1 MKKAYQSRTQRSNDL
16 FKNPSTKSNNF
27 KTKSNNDNQA
37 AITKH
42 KTHKNTIGNTMKK
55 EKTKPKL
62 QNPLK
67 NIQNK
72 QNNLL
77 LSNNYVKLKNKPTVQ
92 LRKITKSTS
101 QIIKKENSNFN
112 EKKISK
118 IIVNLNLKEQN
129 QNKLIRG
136 NSSYSRTAVST
147 GNGNVTDNAIN
158 SKRNETILKQLIDTI
173 NIKEIDK
180 VSKVDLLQNN
190 IFLIKIYSF
199 LKNLTSD
206 DYQVLNLEN
215 NSEIK
220 QQFMEL
226 ANRIDFLNNNKP
238 VNYNINIDLFE
249 NNYSNENN
257 NILQESNNRK
267 LVYKNFFDFFQKT
280 LDDIIKLSNELSKK
294 KIKENHKKED
304 VDSINSKNEFIKNL
318 TKENNS
324 NSEIFGKLSIKDN
337 IIEGENNIYFG
348 MDESNGISSI
358 DNEYYQNILKN
369 SFKDKNAELSK
380 SRITSRNKK
389 MNQNS
394 SSSSSTIINNND
406 SSDSEIIENFSIS
419 KNNSI
424 CLNNKNI
431 KQDFK
436 KQISIPLLK
445 TNILLNQNNKKQK
458 ICLTQPNQI
467 NNDKNINNY
476 NNNTNKVQIIT
487 KNQGNIL
494 NKLIIKEKII
504 NPIKEDNNKC
514 YIF

>member
-42 KTHKNTIGNTMKK
+42 KTHKNTIRNTMKK

-67 NIQNK
+67 NVQNK

-294 KIKENHKKED
+294 KNKENHKKED

>member
-1 MKKAYQSRTQRSNDL
+1 M
-16 FKNPSTKSNNF
+16 
-27 KTKSNNDNQA
+27 
-37 AITKH
+37 
-42 KTHKNTIGNTMKK
+42 
-55 EKTKPKL
+55 
-62 QNPLK
+62 
-67 NIQNK
+67 
-72 QNNLL
+72 
-77 LSNNYVKLKNKPTVQ
+77 
-92 LRKITKSTS
+92 
-101 QIIKKENSNFN
+101 
-112 EKKISK
+112 
-118 IIVNLNLKEQN
+118 LN
-129 QNKLIRG
+129 
-136 NSSYSRTAVST
+136 
-147 GNGNVTDNAIN
+147 
-158 SKRNETILKQLIDTI
+158 
-173 NIKEIDK
+173 
-180 VSKVDLLQNN
+180 
-190 IFLIKIYSF
+190 
-199 LKNLTSD
+199 
-206 DYQVLNLEN
+206 
-215 NSEIK
+215 
-220 QQFMEL
+220 
-226 ANRIDFLNNNKP
+226 
-238 VNYNINIDLFE
+238 
-249 NNYSNENN
+249 
-257 NILQESNNRK
+257 
-267 LVYKNFFDFFQKT
+267 
-280 LDDIIKLSNELSKK
+280 DIIKLSNELSKRK
-294 KIKENHKKED
+294 NKENHKKED
-304 VDSINSKNEFIKNL
+304 IDSINSKNEFIKNL
-318 TKENNS
+318 KKENNS
-324 NSEIFGKLSIKDN
+324 NSEIFAKLSIKDN
-337 IIEGENNIYFG
+337 IIEDENNIYFG

-380 SRITSRNKK
+380 SRITSRNQK

-494 NKLIIKEKII
+494 NKPIIKEKII

>member
-1 MKKAYQSRTQRSNDL
+1 MKKTYQSRTQRSNDL
-16 FKNPSTKSNNF
+16 FKNTSTKSNTF
-27 KTKSNNDNQA
+27 KTKSNNDNQTT
-37 AITKH
+37 ITKH
-42 KTHKNTIGNTMKK
+42 KTHKNTIGNRMKK

-67 NIQNK
+67 NVQNK

-118 IIVNLNLKEQN
+118 IIVNLNLKDQN
-129 QNKLIRG
+129 HNKLIRG
-136 NSSYSRTAVST
+136 NSSYARTAVST
-147 GNGNVTDNAIN
+147 ANGNITDNAIN
-158 SKRNETILKQLIDTI
+158 SKRNETLLKQLIDNI

-294 KIKENHKKED
+294 KNKENHKKED

-337 IIEGENNIYFG
+337 IIECENNIYFG

>member
-1 MKKAYQSRTQRSNDL
+1 MKKTYQSRTQRSNDL
-16 FKNPSTKSNNF
+16 FKNQSSKSNNF
-27 KTKSNNDNQA
+27 KTKSINDKQ
-37 AITKH
+37 ITISKH
-42 KTHKNTIGNTMKK
+42 KTHKNTIGNPLIK

-67 NIQNK
+67 NVQNK
-72 QNNLL
+72 PNNLL

-101 QIIKKENSNFN
+101 QIIKKENSNMN

-118 IIVNLNLKEQN
+118 IIVNLNLKDQN
-129 QNKLIRG
+129 HNKLIRG
-136 NSSYSRTAVST
+136 NSSYARTAVST
-147 GNGNVTDNAIN
+147 ANGNITDNAIN
-158 SKRNETILKQLIDTI
+158 SKRNETILKQLIDNI

-199 LKNLTSD
+199 LNNLTSD
-206 DYQVLNLEN
+206 EYQVLNLEN

-226 ANRIDFLNNNKP
+226 SSKIDFLNNNKP
-238 VNYNINIDLFE
+238 VNYNINGDLFD
-249 NNYSNENN
+249 NNFLNEN

-267 LVYKNFFDFFQKT
+267 LIYKNFFDFFQKM
-280 LDDIIKLSNELSKK
+280 LNDIIKLSNELSKRK
-294 KIKENHKKED
+294 NKENHKKED
-304 VDSINSKNEFIKNL
+304 IDSINSKNEFIKNL
-318 TKENNS
+318 KKENNS
-324 NSEIFGKLSIKDN
+324 NSEIFAKLSIKDN
-337 IIEGENNIYFG
+337 IIEDENNIYFG

-358 DNEYYQNILKN
+358 DNDYYQNLLKN
-369 SFKDKNAELSK
+369 SFKDKNTELSK
-380 SRITSRNKK
+380 SKISSRNKK
-389 MNQNS
+389 INQNL

-424 CLNNKNI
+424 CINNKNI

-445 TNILLNQNNKKQK
+445 TNVLLNQDKKQK
-458 ICLTQPNQI
+458 KCFTQPNQ
-467 NNDKNINNY
+467 
-476 NNNTNKVQIIT
+476 NNNEKNMNIVKNLI
-487 KNQGNIL
+487 KNQGNIS
-494 NKLIIKEKII
+494 NKPIIKGTIV
-504 NPIKEDNNKC
+504 NPIIKEDNNKC